1 MPKIEPFERYV
12 SRYEE
17 WFEKNKYV
25 YESELLAVKKILP
38 KGGEG
43 IEIGVGT
50 GRFAAPLG
58 IKIGVEPSSKMAR
71 IAIERGIKVIKGVAE
86 ELPLHDEQFDFALM
100 VTTVCFVD
108 DVEKSFR
115 EIHRILKDGGY
126 VVIGFVDRES
136 ELGKYYELRKEENPF
151 YRKAIFLSV
160 EDVVLTLK
168 KCGFKNFEYVQTI
181 FHSLE
186 DVKAIEE
193 IKEGFGEGSFVVVRA
208 QKEV

>member
-1 MPKIEPFERYV
+1 MPNIEPFEKYV

-25 YESELLAVKKILP
+25 YESELLAIKRLLP
-38 KGGEG
+38 EEGEG

-58 IKIGVEPSSKMAR
+58 VKIGVEPSSKMAR
-71 IAIERGIKVIKGVAE
+71 IAIKRGIKVIKSVAE

-100 VTTVCFVD
+100 ITTVCFVD
-108 DVEKSFR
+108 DVDKSFK
-115 EIHRILKDGGY
+115 EIYRILKNGGY

-151 YRKAIFLSV
+151 YKEAVFLSV
-160 EDVVLTLK
+160 KDVVLALE
-168 KCGFKNFEYVQTI
+168 KCGFKNFEFVQTI
-181 FHSLE
+181 FHNLE
-186 DVKAIEE
+186 DVKSIEE